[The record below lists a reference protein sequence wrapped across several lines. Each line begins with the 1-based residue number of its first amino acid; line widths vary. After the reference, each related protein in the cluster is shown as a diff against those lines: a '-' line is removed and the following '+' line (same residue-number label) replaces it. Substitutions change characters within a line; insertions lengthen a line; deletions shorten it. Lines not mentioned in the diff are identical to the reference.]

1 MLELEEKFKENG
13 GEYKEYKLGDLFEVK
28 TSKWLDIWKINFFE
42 TKIEDTFEFIWRTQE
57 KYWVQWYVKHQW
69 FDPNDSWVIS
79 VSQIGSVHA
88 QLRKNQWYS
97 SQNIFVLTPTDEKL
111 FWNFLISAINK
122 TLSQFWTWYTYYP
135 TLKSLSELI
144 IKLPTTAGEIDFDFM
159 EKYIAELE
167 AQRIAELEAYLVAT
181 GLSDYTLTK
190 KEESSLQKFAK
201 LNERERERV
210 ILNDNPEN
218 LKWKEFE
225 IGELFESFNWN
236 FDIQK
241 EHINWKWTFVVTAGI
256 TDKWVLG
263 KTDIDAKIFWKNS
276 TTIDMFGFAFFRT
289 FDYKMVTH
297 ARVFSLHSKKWLSQR
312 QNIFLAWTFHYLKKI
327 FWYENMCSWI
337 KIKNKYIKL
346 PTTAGEIDFDF
357 MENFISAIQK
367 LVIKDVVIFTE
378 KKMNAYR
385 QVVQK

>member
-201 LNERERERV
+201 LNERERER
-210 ILNDNPEN
+210 
-218 LKWKEFE
+218 
-225 IGELFESFNWN
+225 ES
-236 FDIQK
+236 
-241 EHINWKWTFVVTAGI
+241 
-256 TDKWVLG
+256 
-263 KTDIDAKIFWKNS
+263 NS
-276 TTIDMFGFAFFRT
+276 
-289 FDYKMVTH
+289 
-297 ARVFSLHSKKWLSQR
+297 
-312 QNIFLAWTFHYLKKI
+312 
-327 FWYENMCSWI
+327 
-337 KIKNKYIKL
+337 
-346 PTTAGEIDFDF
+346 
-357 MENFISAIQK
+357 
-367 LVIKDVVIFTE
+367 
-378 KKMNAYR
+378 
-385 QVVQK
+385 